1 MTRNFARLINIA
13 AVALA
18 GSVVLTA
25 GGQANAASQVVAR
38 VDISRQRMVV
48 TVDGRP
54 AFEWKVSTAGKGYVT
69 PTGSWKPTRMHK
81 MWYSKKYD
89 NALMPHSVFF
99 TGGYAIHATS
109 ESSVLVR
116 RLRMVASV
124 SRRTTHPTSTSL
136 CACSVRRTPR
146 SSSWSEPWHN
156 VFVRASTRP

>member
-89 NALMPHSVFF
+89 NAPMPHSVFF

-109 ESSVLVR
+109 AVKRLGSPASHGCVRLAPDHASDFYQLVR
-116 RLRMVASV
+116 
-124 SRRTTHPTSTSL
+124 
-136 CACSVRRTPR
+136 
-146 SSSWSEPWHN
+146 
-156 VFVRASTRP
+156 VFGPSNTQIVIVE